1 MYIITIWGSGL
12 GGLTNNIML
21 MMVGVIVPGKMHYSE
36 VYYSTM
42 QYTTVHYSRKPQCTT
57 AQYSTLQ
64 YDKNIVQFT
73 TV

>member
-1 MYIITIWGSGL
+1 MYIITFGGQGL
-12 GGLTNNIML
+12 GGLTNNIVL

-42 QYTTVHYSRKPQCTT
+42 QYTTVHYSRKPQCTS

-64 YDKNIVQFT
+64 YDKNTVHFT